1 MPRFYLCDDLDL
13 IFVRLF
19 RHGVFQPE
27 IESQPFL
34 LTVNGQLQNFLF
46 AFLAGEF
53 SAEVLIFYTRVA
65 VITCEI
71 VLWAKKPP
79 SKPYPEELKTLG
91 DHLRK
96 KWLEL
101 KMLQKEVAER
111 LGTTVCT
118 VRNWEKN
125 RSNPSLVFIPKIIRF
140 LGYMPYDTSNQDFGR
155 QIAAKRTFLGLRQ
168 KDLAQA
174 IGVDP
179 SIIRSWEKGEHKPSK
194 LLPRLLAA
202 FFAHSR
208 LQRNA

>member
-1 MPRFYLCDDLDL
+1 M
-13 IFVRLF
+13 
-19 RHGVFQPE
+19 
-27 IESQPFL
+27 
-34 LTVNGQLQNFLF
+34 QNFLF
-46 AFLAGEF
+46 AFLTGEF
-53 SAEVLIFYTRVA
+53 PAEVLIFYTTDA

-101 KMLQKEVAER
+101 KMLQKEVAEK
-111 LGTTVCT
+111 LGTTPCT
-118 VRNWEKN
+118 IRNWEKN
-125 RSNPSLVFIPKIIRF
+125 RSNLSLTFIPKMILF
-140 LGYMPYDTSNQDFGR
+140 LGYTPYDTSNLDFGKK
-155 QIAAKRTFLGLRQ
+155 IAAKRTFLGLRQ

-179 SIIRSWEKGEHKPSK
+179 STIRSWEKGEHKPSK
-194 LLPRLLAA
+194 LLLRLLAA